1 MCSGHVVIQQTVSG
15 GDNYIVFIAA
25 NNVDIICE
33 MLQEKKQIA
42 IELHKKYLQKK
53 TDWLVNKEKGR
64 LRSSFF
70 CGMNGRLVILPSA
83 TV

>member
-1 MCSGHVVIQQTVSG
+1 MKLEIPSQDRTEIGAMCTGHVVIQQTVSG
-15 GDNYIVFIAA
+15 GDNYMVFIAA

-53 TDWLVNKEKGR
+53 TDYLVNKE
-64 LRSSFF
+64 
-70 CGMNGRLVILPSA
+70 NNQ
-83 TV
+83 